1 MPETSDIFFTLNIQA
16 TSKSYHFPTWLILPA
31 FPSTTRLRIPRPSWP
46 AQRKVWASHLF
57 SLPLTLQ
64 THSLL
69 SAGQLGSQSL
79 AIQILS
85 LRSCKPSDTYSLHL
99 AQGDLALAT
108 SLTGFSTSLL
118 LNFSVLDTLTL
129 LILKNANHTFTSRPK
144 QFYLKY
150 FRGSSITSLYI
161 LFLEPFPEYA
171 N

>member
-1 MPETSDIFFTLNIQA
+1 MTHSP
-16 TSKSYHFPTWLILPA
+16 
-31 FPSTTRLRIPRPSWP
+31 RLSQHHQTPNPPPQLACSEEGM
-46 AQRKVWASHLF
+46 
-57 SLPLTLQ
+57 SLPPVLAPSYLTNP
-64 THSLL
+64 HSLL

-85 LRSCKPSDTYSLHL
+85 LHSCKPSDTYSLHL

-108 SLTGFSTSLL
+108 SLTGFSLSLL
-118 LNFSVLDTLTL
+118 LSFSALDTLTL
-129 LILKNANHTFTSRPK
+129 LTLKNANHTFTSRPK

-161 LFLEPFPEYA
+161 LFLEPFPEHA